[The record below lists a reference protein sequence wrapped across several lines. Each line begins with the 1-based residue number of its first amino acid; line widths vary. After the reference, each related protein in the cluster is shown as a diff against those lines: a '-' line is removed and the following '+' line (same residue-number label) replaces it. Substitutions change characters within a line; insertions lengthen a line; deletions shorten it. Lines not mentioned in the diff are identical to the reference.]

1 MPHPDD
7 QRDEARKSLDEGLK
21 AFDKKRARPGLIGVD
36 VGSMG
41 EGYRLLAVMF
51 SGVFGGLGLG
61 WGFDRIAPGL
71 IGVHTSPI
79 GVIVGLL
86 VGLALSVV
94 SAVGAA
100 TQMSAGS
107 AKKPTGP
114 IPSVP
119 DDDDD
124 D

>member
-7 QRDEARKSLDEGLK
+7 QRDEARKRLDEGLE

-61 WGFDRIAPGL
+61 WGFDRIAPSL

-79 GVIVGLL
+79 GLIAGLL
-86 VGLALSVV
+86 GGLALSVV
-94 SAVGAA
+94 SAVSAA
-100 TQMSAGS
+100 TQMSARS
-107 AKKPTGP
+107 AKQTGP
-114 IPSVP
+114 IRSVP

>member
-1 MPHPDD
+1 MPHSDD
-7 QRDEARKSLDEGLK
+7 PRDEARKRLDEGLA
-21 AFDKKRARPGLIGVD
+21 AFDKKRARPGLIGV

-61 WGFDRIAPGL
+61 WGFDRIAPSL
-71 IGVHTSPI
+71 IGVHSSPI
-79 GVIVGLL
+79 GLIAGLL
-86 VGLALSVV
+86 GGLALSVV
-94 SAVGAA
+94 SAVSAA
-100 TQMSAGS
+100 TQMNARS
-107 AKKPTGP
+107 AKQTGP
-114 IPSVP
+114 LPWVP